1 MVKLETLADKTTH
14 EVMVPFTKKAF
25 MPGHLVRHLNEIFF
39 VLEGGV
45 GNKSSVNFPSNF
57 FKI

>member
-25 MPGHLVRHLNEIFF
+25 MPGHLVRDLGYSI
-39 VLEGGV
+39 LGGW
-45 GNKSSVNFPSNF
+45 GWS
-57 FKI
+57 